1 MLHSRAGKYGKFAAK
16 AEFSDLETFKAQIGQ
31 WV

>member
-1 MLHSRAGKYGKFAAK
+1 MLRKRRAKYGKFVAK
-16 AEFSDLETFKAQIGQ
+16 AEFSDLERFKAQIGQ